1 MKKKILI
8 AFLIIVLVIG
18 LLYSAF
24 KGLRWFVLSEPNI
37 IQEVVSPDG
46 EYVAYVFE
54 SNGGATSG
62 FVYRLSVLKNGKQPK
77 RGDVGNTYINDYEFD
92 VEWKDNDT
100 LMVNNTTT
108 INTTKYEK
116 NTNSFHII
124 PIGNVCNVCRM
135 QLSAK
140 QRV

>member
-8 AFLIIVLVIG
+8 TFLITVVGIG

-24 KGLRWFVLSEPNI
+24 NGLRWFVLSEPDI
-37 IQEVVSPDG
+37 IQEVVSPNG

-54 SNGGATSG
+54 SNGGATSW
-62 FVYRLSVLKNGKQPK
+62 FVYRLSIVKNGKQPK

-92 VEWKDNDT
+92 VEWKDSDT

-108 INTTKYEK
+108 INYKQETKVHGVEVIYK
-116 NTNSFHII
+116 YY
-124 PIGNVCNVCRM
+124 GD
-135 QLSAK
+135 
-140 QRV
+140 

>member
-8 AFLIIVLVIG
+8 ALLIIVLGIG

-24 KGLRWFVLSEPNI
+24 NGLRWFVLSEPNI

-77 RGDVGNTYINDYEFD
+77 RGDVGNTYINDYEFV

-108 INTTKYEK
+108 INFKQKTKVHGVEVIYKYYADE
-116 NTNSFHII
+116 N
-124 PIGNVCNVCRM
+124 
-135 QLSAK
+135 
-140 QRV
+140 

>member
-8 AFLIIVLVIG
+8 TFLIIVVGIG

-24 KGLRWFVLSEPNI
+24 NGLRWFALSEPDI
-37 IQEVVSPDG
+37 IQEVVSPNG

-54 SNGGATSG
+54 SNGGATSW
-62 FVYRLSVLKNGKQPK
+62 FVYRLSILKNGKQPK

-108 INTTKYEK
+108 INYKQETKVHGVEVIYK
-116 NTNSFHII
+116 YY
-124 PIGNVCNVCRM
+124 GD
-135 QLSAK
+135 
-140 QRV
+140 

>member
-8 AFLIIVLVIG
+8 TFLIIVVGIG

-24 KGLRWFVLSEPNI
+24 NGLRWFVLSEPDI
-37 IQEVVSPDG
+37 IQEVVSPNG
-46 EYVAYVFE
+46 KYVAYVFE
-54 SNGGATSG
+54 SNGGATSW
-62 FVYRLSVLKNGKQPK
+62 FVYRLSILKNGKQPK

-108 INTTKYEK
+108 INYKQETKVHGVEVIYK
-116 NTNSFHII
+116 YY
-124 PIGNVCNVCRM
+124 GD
-135 QLSAK
+135 
-140 QRV
+140 

>member
-8 AFLIIVLVIG
+8 TFLIIVVGIG

-24 KGLRWFVLSEPNI
+24 NGLRWFVLSEPDI
-37 IQEVVSPDG
+37 IQKVVSPDG

-54 SNGGATSG
+54 SNGGATSW
-62 FVYRLSVLKNGKQPK
+62 FVYRLSILKNGKQPK

-108 INTTKYEK
+108 INYKQETKVHGVEVIYK
-116 NTNSFHII
+116 YY
-124 PIGNVCNVCRM
+124 GD
-135 QLSAK
+135 
-140 QRV
+140 

>member
-8 AFLIIVLVIG
+8 TFLIIVVGIG

-24 KGLRWFVLSEPNI
+24 NGLRWFVLSEPDI
-37 IQEVVSPDG
+37 LQKVVSPDG

-54 SNGGATSG
+54 SNGGATSW
-62 FVYRLSVLKNGKQPK
+62 FVYRLSILKNGKQPK

-108 INTTKYEK
+108 INYKQETKVHGVEVIYK
-116 NTNSFHII
+116 YY
-124 PIGNVCNVCRM
+124 GD
-135 QLSAK
+135 
-140 QRV
+140 

>member
-8 AFLIIVLVIG
+8 ALLIIVLGIG

-24 KGLRWFVLSEPNI
+24 NGLRWFVLSEPNI

-54 SNGGATSG
+54 SNGGATSW

-108 INTTKYEK
+108 INYKQETKVHGVEVIYK
-116 NTNSFHII
+116 YY
-124 PIGNVCNVCRM
+124 GD
-135 QLSAK
+135 
-140 QRV
+140 

>member
-8 AFLIIVLVIG
+8 TFLIIVVGIG

-24 KGLRWFVLSEPNI
+24 NGLRWFVLSEPDI
-37 IQEVVSPDG
+37 IQEVVSPNG

-54 SNGGATSG
+54 SNGGATSW
-62 FVYRLSVLKNGKQPK
+62 FVYRLSILKNGKQPK

-108 INTTKYEK
+108 INYKQETKVHGVEVIYK
-116 NTNSFHII
+116 YYSD
-124 PIGNVCNVCRM
+124 
-135 QLSAK
+135 
-140 QRV
+140 

>member
-8 AFLIIVLVIG
+8 TFLIIVVGIG
-18 LLYSAF
+18 LLYLSF
-24 KGLRWFVLSEPNI
+24 NGLRWFVLSEPDI
-37 IQEVVSPDG
+37 IQEVVSPNG

-54 SNGGATSG
+54 SNGGATSW
-62 FVYRLSVLKNGKQPK
+62 FVYRLSILKNGKQPK

-108 INTTKYEK
+108 INYKQETKVHGVEVIYK
-116 NTNSFHII
+116 YY
-124 PIGNVCNVCRM
+124 GD
-135 QLSAK
+135 
-140 QRV
+140 

>member
-8 AFLIIVLVIG
+8 TFLIIVVGIG

-24 KGLRWFVLSEPNI
+24 NGLRWFVLSEPDI
-37 IQEVVSPDG
+37 IQEVVSPNG

-54 SNGGATSG
+54 SNGGATSW
-62 FVYRLSVLKNGKQPK
+62 FVYRLSILKNGKQPK

-108 INTTKYEK
+108 INYKQETKVHGVEVLYK
-116 NTNSFHII
+116 YY
-124 PIGNVCNVCRM
+124 GD
-135 QLSAK
+135 
-140 QRV
+140 

>member
-8 AFLIIVLVIG
+8 TFLIIVVGIG

-24 KGLRWFVLSEPNI
+24 NGLRWFVLSEPDI

-54 SNGGATSG
+54 SNGGATSW
-62 FVYRLSVLKNGKQPK
+62 FVYRLSILKNGKQPK

-108 INTTKYEK
+108 INYKQETKVHGVEVIYK
-116 NTNSFHII
+116 YY
-124 PIGNVCNVCRM
+124 GD
-135 QLSAK
+135 
-140 QRV
+140 

>member
-8 AFLIIVLVIG
+8 TFLIIVVGIG
-18 LLYSAF
+18 LLHSAF
-24 KGLRWFVLSEPNI
+24 NGLRWFVLSEPDI

-54 SNGGATSG
+54 SNGGATSW
-62 FVYRLSVLKNGKQPK
+62 FVYRLSILKNGKQPK

-108 INTTKYEK
+108 INYKQETKVHGVEVIYKYYGE
-116 NTNSFHII
+116 
-124 PIGNVCNVCRM
+124 
-135 QLSAK
+135 
-140 QRV
+140 

>member
-8 AFLIIVLVIG
+8 TFLIIVVGIG

-24 KGLRWFVLSEPNI
+24 NGLRWFVLSEPDI
-37 IQEVVSPDG
+37 IQEVVSPNG

-54 SNGGATSG
+54 SNGGATSWL
-62 FVYRLSVLKNGKQPK
+62 VYRLSILKNGKQPK

-92 VEWKDNDT
+92 VEWKDNDA

-108 INTTKYEK
+108 INYKQETKVHGVEVIYK
-116 NTNSFHII
+116 YY
-124 PIGNVCNVCRM
+124 GD
-135 QLSAK
+135 
-140 QRV
+140 

>member
-8 AFLIIVLVIG
+8 TFLIIVVGIG

-24 KGLRWFVLSEPNI
+24 NGLRWFVLSEPDI
-37 IQEVVSPDG
+37 IQKVVSPDG

-54 SNGGATSG
+54 SNGGATSW
-62 FVYRLSVLKNGKQPK
+62 FVYRLSILKNGKQPK
-77 RGDVGNTYINDYEFD
+77 RGDVGNTYINDYVFD

-108 INTTKYEK
+108 INYKQETKVHGVEVIYK
-116 NTNSFHII
+116 YY
-124 PIGNVCNVCRM
+124 GD
-135 QLSAK
+135 
-140 QRV
+140 

>member
-8 AFLIIVLVIG
+8 TFLIIVVGIG
-18 LLYSAF
+18 LLYSVF
-24 KGLRWFVLSEPNI
+24 NGLRWFVLSEPDI
-37 IQEVVSPDG
+37 IQEVVSPGG

-54 SNGGATSG
+54 SNGGATSW
-62 FVYRLSVLKNGKQPK
+62 FVYRLSILKNGKQPK

-108 INTTKYEK
+108 INYKQETKVHGVEVIYK
-116 NTNSFHII
+116 YY
-124 PIGNVCNVCRM
+124 GD
-135 QLSAK
+135 
-140 QRV
+140 

>member
-8 AFLIIVLVIG
+8 TFLIIVVGIG

-24 KGLRWFVLSEPNI
+24 NGLRWFVLSEPDI

-54 SNGGATSG
+54 SNAGATSW
-62 FVYRLSVLKNGKQPK
+62 FVYRLSILKNGKQPK

-108 INTTKYEK
+108 INYKQETKIHGVEVIYK
-116 NTNSFHII
+116 YY
-124 PIGNVCNVCRM
+124 GD
-135 QLSAK
+135 
-140 QRV
+140 

>member
-8 AFLIIVLVIG
+8 TFLIIVVGIG

-24 KGLRWFVLSEPNI
+24 NGLRWFVLSEPDI
-37 IQEVVSPDG
+37 IQKVVSPDG

-54 SNGGATSG
+54 SNGGATSW
-62 FVYRLSVLKNGKQPK
+62 FVYRLSILKNGKQPK

-100 LMVNNTTT
+100 LMVDNTTT
-108 INTTKYEK
+108 INYKQETKVHGVEVIYK
-116 NTNSFHII
+116 YY
-124 PIGNVCNVCRM
+124 GD
-135 QLSAK
+135 
-140 QRV
+140 

>member
-8 AFLIIVLVIG
+8 TFQIIVVGIG

-24 KGLRWFVLSEPNI
+24 NGLRWFVLSEPDI
-37 IQEVVSPDG
+37 IQEVVSPNG
-46 EYVAYVFE
+46 KYVAYVFE
-54 SNGGATSG
+54 SNGGATSW
-62 FVYRLSVLKNGKQPK
+62 FVYRLSIVKNGKQPK

-108 INTTKYEK
+108 INYKQETKVHGVEVIYK
-116 NTNSFHII
+116 YY
-124 PIGNVCNVCRM
+124 GD
-135 QLSAK
+135 
-140 QRV
+140 

>member
-8 AFLIIVLVIG
+8 TFLIIVVGIG

-24 KGLRWFVLSEPNI
+24 NGLRWFVLSEPNI
-37 IQEVVSPDG
+37 IQEVVSPNG

-54 SNGGATSG
+54 SNGGATSW

-108 INTTKYEK
+108 INYKQETKVHGVEVIYK
-116 NTNSFHII
+116 YY
-124 PIGNVCNVCRM
+124 GD
-135 QLSAK
+135 
-140 QRV
+140 

>member
-8 AFLIIVLVIG
+8 TFLIIVVGIG

-24 KGLRWFVLSEPNI
+24 NGLRWFVLSEPDI

-54 SNGGATSG
+54 SNGGATSW
-62 FVYRLSVLKNGKQPK
+62 FVYRLSILKNGKQPK
-77 RGDVGNTYINDYEFD
+77 RGDIGNTYINDYEFD

-108 INTTKYEK
+108 INFKQETKVHGVEVIYK
-116 NTNSFHII
+116 YY
-124 PIGNVCNVCRM
+124 GD
-135 QLSAK
+135 
-140 QRV
+140 

>member
-8 AFLIIVLVIG
+8 TFLIIVVGIG

-24 KGLRWFVLSEPNI
+24 NGLRWFVLSEPDI
-37 IQEVVSPDG
+37 IQEVVSPNG

-54 SNGGATSG
+54 SNGGATSW
-62 FVYRLSVLKNGKQPK
+62 FVYRLSILKNGKQPK

-92 VEWKDNDT
+92 VEWKDSDT

-108 INTTKYEK
+108 INYKQETKVHGVEVIYK
-116 NTNSFHII
+116 YY
-124 PIGNVCNVCRM
+124 GD
-135 QLSAK
+135 
-140 QRV
+140 

>member
-8 AFLIIVLVIG
+8 TFWIIVVGIG

-24 KGLRWFVLSEPNI
+24 NGLRWFALSEPDI
-37 IQEVVSPDG
+37 IQEVVSPNG
-46 EYVAYVFE
+46 KYVAYVFE
-54 SNGGATSG
+54 SNGGATSW
-62 FVYRLSVLKNGKQPK
+62 FVYRLSIVKNGKQPK

-108 INTTKYEK
+108 INFKQETKVHGVEVIYK
-116 NTNSFHII
+116 YY
-124 PIGNVCNVCRM
+124 GD
-135 QLSAK
+135 
-140 QRV
+140 

>member
-1 MKKKILI
+1 MKRK
-8 AFLIIVLVIG
+8 FLIIVVVIG

-24 KGLRWFVLSEPNI
+24 NGLRWFVLSEPDI
-37 IQEVVSPDG
+37 IQEVVSPNG

-54 SNGGATSG
+54 SNGGATSW
-62 FVYRLSVLKNGKQPK
+62 FVYRLSILKNGKQPK

-108 INTTKYEK
+108 INYKQETKVHGVEVIYK
-116 NTNSFHII
+116 YY
-124 PIGNVCNVCRM
+124 GD
-135 QLSAK
+135 
-140 QRV
+140 

>member
-8 AFLIIVLVIG
+8 TFLIIVVGIG

-24 KGLRWFVLSEPNI
+24 NGLRWFVLSEPDI
-37 IQEVVSPDG
+37 IQKVVSPDG

-54 SNGGATSG
+54 SNGGATSW
-62 FVYRLSVLKNGKQPK
+62 FVYRLSILKNGKQPK

-108 INTTKYEK
+108 INYKQETKIHGVEVIYK
-116 NTNSFHII
+116 YY
-124 PIGNVCNVCRM
+124 GD
-135 QLSAK
+135 
-140 QRV
+140 

>member
-8 AFLIIVLVIG
+8 TFLIIVVGIG

-24 KGLRWFVLSEPNI
+24 NGLRWFVLSEPDI
-37 IQEVVSPDG
+37 IQEVVSPNG
-46 EYVAYVFE
+46 KYVAYVFE
-54 SNGGATSG
+54 SNGGATSW
-62 FVYRLSVLKNGKQPK
+62 FVYRLSIVKNGKQPK

-108 INTTKYEK
+108 INYKQETKVHGVEVIYK
-116 NTNSFHII
+116 YY
-124 PIGNVCNVCRM
+124 GD
-135 QLSAK
+135 
-140 QRV
+140 